1 MIRFPSP
8 LAALVT
14 VLAMTAALAGCSSGT
29 ETADTEPANVVKPG
43 ELIAPY
49 FAELPTAIRSLAGAP
64 MPEGCLTNGVMPRE
78 RAVVEGMTPPPG
90 VPAGAL
96 VRDVTGEGDDRLVL
110 VDLRG
115 PDAVF
120 DVKGQRA
127 ISLDAEGLWLTR
139 TDSTVD
145 ISVDLGNKPVVER
158 FSLVGGKATPSASVD
173 MPEGAPGP
181 ALFLTASEGHVYAA
195 VVEQVVGEGQQQAN
209 LYRLDVAG
217 KWERLTDFGS
227 EGNNWVSVGNVERI
241 STEGTPAILVTEQ
254 RGDAQGDVANLSAT
268 PVIVDAASGKV
279 LVTGEAIPGDVQFT
293 DLRADGSL
301 VIEIPV
307 KDGAVR
313 IRSVEPERVL
323 GCGRSGSRGLGLGE
337 DPDQG
342 PVAD

>member
-1 MIRFPSP
+1 ML
-8 LAALVT
+8 LAMLAVTALV
-14 VLAMTAALAGCSSGT
+14 LAGCSSGT
-29 ETADTEPANVVKPG
+29 DDAGTDLPDVVKPG
-43 ELIAPY
+43 QLIAPY
-49 FAELPTAIRSLAGAP
+49 SPKLSAAVSSLAGEP
-64 MPEGCLTNGVMPRE
+64 MPKGCLTNGVMPRE

-96 VRDVTGEGDDRLVL
+96 VRDVAGEGDDRLVL

-120 DVKGQRA
+120 DAQGQRV

-158 FSLVGGKATPSASVD
+158 FSLGGGKATPTATLD
-173 MPEGAPGP
+173 MPEGALGP

-195 VVEQVVGEGQQQAN
+195 VVEQVAGEGQQQAN
-209 LYRLDVAG
+209 LYRLEVAG
-217 KWERLTDFGS
+217 KWERLTDFRS
-227 EGNNWVSVGNVERI
+227 EGNQWVSVGNVERI
-241 STEGTPAILVTEQ
+241 DAEGSPAILVTEL
-254 RGDAQGDVANLSAT
+254 RGDAQGDARSLSAT
-268 PVIVDAASGKV
+268 PVIVGAASGKV

-301 VIEIPV
+301 VIEIAV

-323 GCGRSGSRGLGLGE
+323 GCGRSGSRALGLGE

-342 PVAD
+342 PIAD